1 MGRMP
6 GKKASGSSGSAFEN
20 PRYEESSFDAPP
32 GARAEANKD
41 FSYAT
46 LEEDKVELTD
56 ESWRNAQAR
65 APNNVYDN
73 SPATIQS
80 STINPRF

>member
-46 LEEDKVELTD
+46 LEEDKLELTD
-56 ESWRNAQAR
+56 ESR